1 MPSARSI
8 TFRETDTFSP
18 SPALDEKEE
27 AAQKDGEKIEEL
39 EQTLFELRGEI
50 GAGRHVPPGIRVLS
64 LYANPAQDWA
74 DLRQAALDRLKE
86 ENAALLQRLSTLETS
101 GAHSV
106 LTPTATDALNATGS
120 GSATTVTELVPRAS
134 WAAVCEEKAQLEEEL
149 RQKEKRMLRLRQV
162 FAAKTAEFREALS
175 AILGV
180 KVAFYDNGQV
190 RVTSQY
196 DLGAAFVFQ
205 PAKDSTGAGAARM
218 QLVAQGEGGPQELPQ
233 LMRNWVEIEQSIP
246 CFLASVTLE
255 CYDKWKREREMDGRG
270 E

>member
-1 MPSARSI
+1 M
-8 TFRETDTFSP
+8 
-18 SPALDEKEE
+18 EK
-27 AAQKDGEKIEEL
+27 DREKIEEL

-50 GAGRHVPPGIRVLS
+50 GAGRQVPPGVRVLS
-64 LYANPAQDWA
+64 LSMNPAQEWA

-86 ENAALLQRLSTLETS
+86 ENSALLQRLSTLSSSSSTCNPNS
-101 GAHSV
+101 NPDPNTNTNTNTIAK
-106 LTPTATDALNATGS
+106 
-120 GSATTVTELVPRAS
+120 TEEEQLVPRAS
-134 WAAVCEEKAQLEEEL
+134 WLAVCEQKAQLEDEL

-162 FAAKTAEFREALS
+162 FTAKTAEFREALS

-180 KVAFYDNGQV
+180 KLAFYDNGQI

-205 PAKDSTGAGAARM
+205 PARTPPSGEGAGAGAGARM
-218 QLVAQGEGGPQELPQ
+218 QLIAQGEGGPQELPQ

-255 CYDKWKREREMDGRG
+255 CYDKWKRERE
-270 E
+270 

>member
-1 MPSARSI
+1 M
-8 TFRETDTFSP
+8 
-18 SPALDEKEE
+18 EK
-27 AAQKDGEKIEEL
+27 DREKIEEL

-50 GAGRHVPPGIRVLS
+50 GAGRHVPPGVRVLS
-64 LYANPAQDWA
+64 LSMNPAQEWA

-86 ENAALLQRLSTLETS
+86 ENAALLQRLSTLSSSSSTS
-101 GAHSV
+101 NPNPDAGPTNTS
-106 LTPTATDALNATGS
+106 TATKEE
-120 GSATTVTELVPRAS
+120 ELVPRAS
-134 WAAVCEEKAQLEEEL
+134 WLAVCEQKAQLEEEL

-162 FAAKTAEFREALS
+162 FTAKTAEFREALS

-180 KVAFYDNGQV
+180 KLAFYDNGQV

-205 PAKDSTGAGAARM
+205 PAKASSGDGAGTGARM

-255 CYDKWKREREMDGRG
+255 CYDKWKRERE
-270 E
+270 

>member
-1 MPSARSI
+1 M
-8 TFRETDTFSP
+8 
-18 SPALDEKEE
+18 EK
-27 AAQKDGEKIEEL
+27 DREKIEEL

-50 GAGRHVPPGIRVLS
+50 GAGRHIPPGVRVLS
-64 LYANPAQDWA
+64 LSANPAQEWA

-86 ENAALLQRLSTLETS
+86 ENAALLQRLSTLSSSSTS
-101 GAHSV
+101 NPGPDPDTSTNAGA
-106 LTPTATDALNATGS
+106 TAK
-120 GSATTVTELVPRAS
+120 TEEEALVPRAS
-134 WAAVCEEKAQLEEEL
+134 WLAVCEQKAQLEDEI

-162 FAAKTAEFREALS
+162 FTAKTAEFREALS

-180 KVAFYDNGQV
+180 KLAFYDNGQI

-205 PAKDSTGAGAARM
+205 PAKPSASGEGAGAGARM

-255 CYDKWKREREMDGRG
+255 CYDKWKRERE
-270 E
+270 

>member
-1 MPSARSI
+1 M
-8 TFRETDTFSP
+8 
-18 SPALDEKEE
+18 EK
-27 AAQKDGEKIEEL
+27 DREKIEEL
-39 EQTLFELRGEI
+39 EQALFELRGEI
-50 GAGRHVPPGIRVLS
+50 GAGRQVPPGVRVLS
-64 LYANPAQDWA
+64 LSANPAQEWA

-86 ENAALLQRLSTLETS
+86 ENAALLQRLSTLSSSSSTS
-101 GAHSV
+101 TS
-106 LTPTATDALNATGS
+106 TNTTAKAEKEE
-120 GSATTVTELVPRAS
+120 ELVPRAS
-134 WAAVCEEKAQLEEEL
+134 WLAVCEQKAQLEDEL

-162 FAAKTAEFREALS
+162 FTAKTAEFREALS

-180 KVAFYDNGQV
+180 KLAFYDNGQV

-205 PAKDSTGAGAARM
+205 PARQSASGEGAGTGARM

-255 CYDKWKREREMDGRG
+255 CYDKWKRERE
-270 E
+270 